1 MKRLSLVL
9 AALAVVVALVVPAG
23 APAAQKNLVQTAQGA
38 GQFGTL
44 VSLVKQAGL
53 AKTLSGKTKYTVF
66 APTDAAFRKVPKKT
80 LNALAKNKAALKQV
94 LLYHVVKGAVPAKTV
109 VKLKA
114 AKTVE
119 GTKVR
124 ISVRGGGCSGFQNK
138 LDLDTTYNEKTDV
151 MTEQHG
157 VTLVVDKKSLLYL
170 QGATVDFHEDLNARG
185 FRITNPQAK
194 GSCGCGSSYSM

>member
-1 MKRLSLVL
+1 MSSGVLDQPTLKTADAPPAAVPVTVTEKAAGEVKRII
-9 AALAVVVALVVPAG
+9 ADQQAAG
-23 APAAQKNLVQTAQGA
+23 AAEK
-38 GQFGTL
+38 
-44 VSLVKQAGL
+44 
-53 AKTLSGKTKYTVF
+53 
-66 APTDAAFRKVPKKT
+66 
-80 LNALAKNKAALKQV
+80 
-94 LLYHVVKGAVPAKTV
+94 LY
-109 VKLKA
+109 L
-114 AKTVE
+114 
-119 GTKVR
+119 R

-151 MTEQHG
+151 MSEQHG

>member
-1 MKRLSLVL
+1 MSSGVLDQPTLKTADAPPAAVPITVTEKAAGEVKRII
-9 AALAVVVALVVPAG
+9 ADQQAAG
-23 APAAQKNLVQTAQGA
+23 AAEK
-38 GQFGTL
+38 
-44 VSLVKQAGL
+44 
-53 AKTLSGKTKYTVF
+53 
-66 APTDAAFRKVPKKT
+66 
-80 LNALAKNKAALKQV
+80 
-94 LLYHVVKGAVPAKTV
+94 LY
-109 VKLKA
+109 L
-114 AKTVE
+114 
-119 GTKVR
+119 R

-151 MTEQHG
+151 MSEQHG

>member
-1 MKRLSLVL
+1 MKRLSLMV

-124 ISVRGGGCSGFQNK
+124 ISVRGGSVYLNGSTK
-138 LDLDTTYNEKTDV
+138 VVKTDV
-151 MTEQHG
+151 RASNGIIH
-157 VTLVVDKKSLLYL
+157 VINKVLIPK
-170 QGATVDFHEDLNARG
+170 DL
-185 FRITNPQAK
+185 K
-194 GSCGCGSSYSM
+194 L